1 MGFSKAII
9 AIKGNHL
16 DHLEKVSAIL
26 NYFDGVDDQEIL
38 KELSETAKYENDWT
52 LITDE
57 EMVYVVEDD
66 LIGELSQ
73 ELDTAVYTFSIQTAS
88 ASYGFSYF
96 EGDKNRIFLI
106 EDGDMITDE
115 GESLTIERDQ
125 EISEDIGEEDIV
137 ALAGKL
143 GIRLEEEH

>member
-38 KELSETAKYENDWT
+38 EELSETAKYENDWT

-73 ELDTAVYTFSIQTAS
+73 ELDVVVCTFTVQTAS

-96 EGDKNRIFLI
+96 QGDKNRIFLT
-106 EDGDMITDE
+106 EDGSIITDE
-115 GESLTIERDQ
+115 GESMAIERDQ
-125 EISEDIGEEDIV
+125 EISEDISEEDIV

-143 GIRLEEEH
+143 GIRLEEE

>member
-16 DHLEKVSAIL
+16 DHLEKVAAIL
-26 NYFDGVDDQEIL
+26 NYFDGVDDQEVL
-38 KELSETAKYENDWT
+38 EELSATAKYENGWT
-52 LITDE
+52 LIGDE

-73 ELDTAVYTFSIQTAS
+73 ELDTAVYTFTVQTAS

-96 EGDKNRIFLI
+96 QGDKNRVFLV
-106 EDGDMITDE
+106 EDGEIITDE
-115 GESLTIERDQ
+115 GESIPIEKDQ
-125 EISEDIGEEDIV
+125 KISEYIGEEDIV
-137 ALAGKL
+137 AITGKL
-143 GIRLEEEH
+143 GISLEEA

>member
-38 KELSETAKYENDWT
+38 EELSETAEYENDWT
-52 LITDE
+52 LLTDE

-73 ELDTAVYTFSIQTAS
+73 ELAAAVYTFTVQTTS

-96 EGDKNRIFLI
+96 EGDKNRVFLVQ
-106 EDGDMITDE
+106 DGDIISDE
-115 GESLTIERDQ
+115 GESLSIETGQ

-137 ALAGKL
+137 ALASKL
-143 GIRLEEEH
+143 GISLEEE

>member
-16 DHLEKVSAIL
+16 GHLEKVAAIL
-26 NYFDGVDDQEIL
+26 NYFDGVDDREVL
-38 KELSETAKYENDWT
+38 EELSATAKYENDWT
-52 LITDE
+52 LIADE

-73 ELDTAVYTFSIQTAS
+73 ELDTAVYTFTIQTAS

-96 EGDKNRIFLI
+96 QGDKHRIFLT
-106 EDGDMITDE
+106 EDGEIITDE
-115 GESLTIERDQ
+115 GESIAIEKDQ
-125 EISEDIGEEDIV
+125 EVSEDMGEEDIV
-137 ALAGKL
+137 AIAGKL
-143 GIRLEEEH
+143 GISLEEE

>member
-16 DHLEKVSAIL
+16 DHLEKASAIL

-38 KELSETAKYENDWT
+38 EELSETARYENDWT
-52 LITDE
+52 LLTDE

-73 ELDTAVYTFSIQTAS
+73 ELAAAVYTFTVQTTS

-96 EGDKNRIFLI
+96 EGDKNRVFLVQ
-106 EDGDMITDE
+106 DGDIITDE
-115 GESLTIERDQ
+115 GESLSIETGQ
-125 EISEDIGEEDIV
+125 EISEDTGEEDIV
-137 ALAGKL
+137 ALASKL
-143 GIRLEEEH
+143 GISLEED

>member
-16 DHLEKVSAIL
+16 DHLEKVAAIL
-26 NYFDGVDDQEIL
+26 NYFDGVDDQEVL
-38 KELSETAKYENDWT
+38 EELSATAKYENDWT
-52 LITDE
+52 LIGDE

-73 ELDTAVYTFSIQTAS
+73 ELDTAVYTFTVQTAS

-96 EGDKNRIFLI
+96 EGDKNRVFLI
-106 EDGDMITDE
+106 EDGELITDE
-115 GESLTIERDQ
+115 GENIAIEKDL
-125 EISEDIGEEDIV
+125 EISEEIGEEDIV
-137 ALAGKL
+137 AIAGKL
-143 GIRLEEEH
+143 GINLEEE

>member
-16 DHLEKVSAIL
+16 DHLEKVAAIL
-26 NYFDGVDDQEIL
+26 NYFDGVDDQEVL
-38 KELSETAKYENDWT
+38 EELSATAKYENDWT

-73 ELDTAVYTFSIQTAS
+73 ELDTVVYTFTAQTAS

-96 EGDKNRIFLI
+96 EGNKNRIFLV

-115 GESLTIERDQ
+115 GESIAIEKDQ
-125 EISEDIGEEDIV
+125 EISKDINEEDIV

-143 GIRLEEEH
+143 SISLEEA

>member
-16 DHLEKVSAIL
+16 DHLEKISAIL

-38 KELSETAKYENDWT
+38 EGLSETTKYENDWT

-73 ELDTAVYTFSIQTAS
+73 KLDVAVYTFTVQIVS

-106 EDGDMITDE
+106 EDGDIITDE
-115 GESLTIERDQ
+115 GESISIEKDQ
-125 EISEDIGEEDIV
+125 EISEDISEEDII

-143 GIRLEEEH
+143 GIRLEEE